1 MIQHVDKYPIY
12 SIFDRDAKFY
22 YFIPK
27 YQRAYTWSY
36 SEWGNLFDDLYENNE
51 GYFIGSIICINQGDS
66 IQPFME
72 VIDGQQRLTTISLLL
87 AALHTQLSQFPSEG
101 DEDYEDTMSSLK
113 RSLRC
118 RTSPNQMRLVPQV
131 QESNLEDYNQLMGE
145 VGLRSITSQRKP
157 YFPLRKIYRCYKYF
171 LERLAALI
179 KEVESKEQK
188 NAILLDIYEKVKSAM
203 VVKIEVS
210 SHADAY
216 VLFESLNNRGTP
228 LTAIDLMKNLI
239 MAKAEGA
246 GLSTDDCFEQWRRLL
261 DDLSDNY
268 QTQERFFRQNY
279 NAFRNILNVPFIKDD
294 DKRTKYPLGVVAT
307 KSNMLSIYEKII
319 KRDLK
324 SFLDEITLCG
334 GIYSKIVFPQKT
346 DIDNPYADNLLDL
359 QHIQG
364 APSYMLLLYLLR
376 FKSELELNEKT
387 INNIVAFLSKF
398 FVHRNVTDYPN
409 TRDLARLFME
419 IISII
424 EENELKGEQIYEK
437 TVEILKQ
444 NCLDDSMFEE
454 RLRGNLYKENVDATR
469 YLLCSLAEY
478 TMTNESNNTLWD
490 RYGSGNY
497 IWTIEHI
504 FPEGLNIPQEWVDM
518 IADGDREKA
527 KEYLEE
533 YTHKLGNLTMTGYNS
548 TLSNYSFEKKRD
560 RTDKQGNYIGYK
572 NQLSINAD
580 IATKDK
586 WTVEDIKQRTD
597 KLVKQLLEMFKL

>member
-1 MIQHVDKYPIY
+1 MIQHVEKYPIY

-36 SEWGNLFDDLYENNE
+36 SEWANLFDDLYENSE

-87 AALHTQLSQFPSEG
+87 AAVHTQLSRYPL
-101 DEDYEDTMSSLK
+101 DDDDDYDDTMSSLK

-118 RTSPNQMRLVPQV
+118 KTSPNQMRLVPQI
-131 QESNLEDYNQLMGE
+131 QESNLEDFNQLMGE
-145 VGLRSITSQRKP
+145 VGLRNISTQRKP
-157 YFPLRKIYRCYKYF
+157 YFPVRKIYRCYKYF
-171 LERLAALI
+171 LERLTYLI
-179 KEVESKEQK
+179 NEAEGNEAKT
-188 NAILLDIYEKVKSAM
+188 NILLDIYEKVKSAM

-246 GLSTDDCFEQWRRLL
+246 GLSTDECFEQWRRLL
-261 DDLSDNY
+261 EDLSDNY
-268 QTQERFFRQNY
+268 QIQERFFRQNY

-324 SFLDEITLCG
+324 SFLDEITRCG
-334 GIYSKIVFPQKT
+334 SIYSKIVFPQKL
-346 DIDNPYADNLLDL
+346 DNDNPYSANLLNL
-359 QHIQG
+359 LHIQG

-376 FKSELELNEKT
+376 YKTELDLNDKT

-398 FVHRNVTDYPN
+398 FVHRNVTDFPN
-409 TRDLARLFME
+409 TRDLARLFMD
-419 IISII
+419 IISFI
-424 EENELKGEQIYEK
+424 EDKELKGEHIYEK
-437 TVEILKQ
+437 IIEVLKQ
-444 NCLDDSMFEE
+444 NCLDDSIFEE

-469 YLLCSLAEY
+469 YLLCSLAEK
-478 TMTNESNNTLWD
+478 TMTDESNNTLWD

-504 FPEGLNIPQEWVDM
+504 FPEGENIPQDWVDM
-518 IADGDREKA
+518 IANGNKSKA
-527 KEYLEE
+527 QEYLYE

-548 TLSNYSFEKKRD
+548 ALSNYSFEKKRD
-560 RTDKQGNYIGYK
+560 RVDKQGNYIGYK
-572 NQLSINAD
+572 NYLSINAD
-580 IATKDK
+580 IANKDK
-586 WTVEDIKQRTD
+586 WTIEDIKNRTD
-597 KLVKQLLEMFKL
+597 KLVKQLLEIFKL

>member
-12 SIFDRDAKFY
+12 SIFDRDARFY

-36 SEWGNLFDDLYENNE
+36 SEWGNLFDDLYKNSE

-66 IQPFME
+66 IQPYME

-87 AALHTQLSQFPSEG
+87 AAVHTQLSRFPSE

-118 RTSPNQMRLVPQV
+118 KTSSNQMRLVPQI
-131 QESNLEDYNQLMGE
+131 QESNLEDYNQLMSE
-145 VGLRSITSQRKP
+145 VGLRTISSQRKP
-157 YFPLRKIYRCYKYF
+157 YFPIRKIYRCYKYF
-171 LERLAALI
+171 LDRLTALI
-179 KEVESKEQK
+179 NEVDGIEAKS
-188 NAILLDIYEKVKSAM
+188 NVLLSIYEKIKSAM

-268 QTQERFFRQNY
+268 QTQERFFRQYY
-279 NAFRNILNVPFIKDD
+279 NAFRNILNVPFVKDE

-319 KRDLK
+319 KRDL
-324 SFLDEITLCG
+324 SGFLDEITRCG
-334 GIYSKIVFPQKT
+334 AIYSKIVFPQKS
-346 DIDNPYADNLLDL
+346 DIDNPYSTNLLDL

-376 FKSELELNEKT
+376 YKVELELNDKT

-398 FVHRNVTDYPN
+398 FVHRNVTDFPN

-424 EENELKGEQIYEK
+424 EENDLKGDNIYEK
-437 TVEILKQ
+437 TIEILKQ
-444 NCLDDSMFEE
+444 NCLDDSAFEE

-469 YLLCSLAEY
+469 YLLCSLAEHN
-478 TMTNESNNTLWD
+478 MTDESNNTLWD

-504 FPEGLNIPQEWVDM
+504 FPEGENVPQEWVDM
-518 IADGDREKA
+518 IADGDRSKA
-527 KEYLEE
+527 KEYLYE

-548 TLSNYSFEKKRD
+548 ALSNYSFEKKRD

-572 NQLSINAD
+572 NHLSINAD
-580 IATKDK
+580 IANKEK
-586 WTVEDIKQRTD
+586 WTIEDIRQRTD
-597 KLVKQLLEMFKL
+597 MLVNQLLLLFKL

>member
-12 SIFDRDAKFY
+12 SIFDRDARFY

-36 SEWGNLFDDLYENNE
+36 SEWGNLFDDLYENSE

-66 IQPFME
+66 IQPYME

-87 AALHTQLSQFPSEG
+87 AAVHTQLSRFPSE

-118 RTSPNQMRLVPQV
+118 KTSSNQMRLVPQI
-131 QESNLEDYNQLMGE
+131 QESNLEDYNQLMSE
-145 VGLRSITSQRKP
+145 VGLRTISSQRKP
-157 YFPLRKIYRCYKYF
+157 YFPIRKIYRCYKYF
-171 LERLAALI
+171 LDRLTALI
-179 KEVESKEQK
+179 NEVDGIEAKS
-188 NAILLDIYEKVKSAM
+188 NVLLSIYEKIKSAM

-268 QTQERFFRQNY
+268 QTQERFFRQYY
-279 NAFRNILNVPFIKDD
+279 NAFRNILNVPFVKDE
-294 DKRTKYPLGVVAT
+294 DKRTKYPLGFVAT

-319 KRDLK
+319 KRDL
-324 SFLDEITLCG
+324 SGFLDEITRCG
-334 GIYSKIVFPQKT
+334 AIYSKIVFPQKS
-346 DIDNPYADNLLDL
+346 DIDNPYSTNLLDL

-376 FKSELELNEKT
+376 YKVELELNDKT
-387 INNIVAFLSKF
+387 TNNIVAFLSKF
-398 FVHRNVTDYPN
+398 FVHRNVTDFPN

-424 EENELKGEQIYEK
+424 EENDLKGDSIYEK
-437 TVEILKQ
+437 TIEILKQ
-444 NCLDDSMFEE
+444 NCLDDSAFEE

-469 YLLCSLAEY
+469 YLLCSLAEHN
-478 TMTNESNNTLWD
+478 MTDESNNTLWD

-504 FPEGLNIPQEWVDM
+504 FPEGENVPQEWVDM
-518 IADGDREKA
+518 IADGDRSKA
-527 KEYLEE
+527 KEYLYV

-548 TLSNYSFEKKRD
+548 ALSNYSFEKKRD

-572 NQLSINAD
+572 NHLSINAD
-580 IATKDK
+580 IANKEK
-586 WTVEDIKQRTD
+586 WTIEDIRQRTD
-597 KLVKQLLEMFKL
+597 MLVNQLLLLFKL

>member
-12 SIFDRDAKFY
+12 SIFDRDARFY

-36 SEWGNLFDDLYENNE
+36 SEWGNLFDDLYENSE

-66 IQPFME
+66 IQPYME

-87 AALHTQLSQFPSEG
+87 AAVHTQLSRFPSE

-118 RTSPNQMRLVPQV
+118 KTSSNQMRLVPQI
-131 QESNLEDYNQLMGE
+131 QESNLEDYNQLMSE
-145 VGLRSITSQRKP
+145 VGLRTISSQRKP
-157 YFPLRKIYRCYKYF
+157 YFPIRKIYRCYKYF
-171 LERLAALI
+171 LERLTALI
-179 KEVESKEQK
+179 NEVDGIEAKS
-188 NAILLDIYEKVKSAM
+188 NVLLSIYEKIKSAM

-268 QTQERFFRQNY
+268 QTQERFFRQYY
-279 NAFRNILNVPFIKDD
+279 NAFRNILNVPFVKDE

-319 KRDLK
+319 KRDL
-324 SFLDEITLCG
+324 SGFLDEITRCG
-334 GIYSKIVFPQKT
+334 AIYSKIVFPQKS
-346 DIDNPYADNLLDL
+346 DIDNPYSTNLLDL

-376 FKSELELNEKT
+376 YKVELELNDKT

-398 FVHRNVTDYPN
+398 FVHRNVTDFPN

-424 EENELKGEQIYEK
+424 EENDLKGDSIYEK
-437 TVEILKQ
+437 TIEILKQ
-444 NCLDDSMFEE
+444 NCLDDSAFEE

-469 YLLCSLAEY
+469 YLLCSLAEHN
-478 TMTNESNNTLWD
+478 MTDESNNTLWD

-504 FPEGLNIPQEWVDM
+504 FPEGENVPQEWVDM
-518 IADGDREKA
+518 IADGDRSKA
-527 KEYLEE
+527 KEYLYE

-548 TLSNYSFEKKRD
+548 ALSNYSFEKKRD

-572 NQLSINAD
+572 NHLSINAD
-580 IATKDK
+580 IANKEK
-586 WTVEDIKQRTD
+586 WTIEDIRQRTD
-597 KLVKQLLEMFKL
+597 MLVNQLLLLFKL

>member
-12 SIFDRDAKFY
+12 SIFDRDARFY

-36 SEWGNLFDDLYENNE
+36 SEWGNLFDDLYENSE

-66 IQPFME
+66 IQPYME

-87 AALHTQLSQFPSEG
+87 AAVHTQLSRFPSE

-118 RTSPNQMRLVPQV
+118 KTSSNQMRLVPQI
-131 QESNLEDYNQLMGE
+131 QESNLEDYNQLMSE
-145 VGLRSITSQRKP
+145 VGLRTISSQRKP
-157 YFPLRKIYRCYKYF
+157 YFPIRKIYRCYKYF
-171 LERLAALI
+171 LDRLTALTDEI
-179 KEVESKEQK
+179 DGIEAKSNV
-188 NAILLDIYEKVKSAM
+188 LLSIYEKIKSAM

-268 QTQERFFRQNY
+268 QTQERFFRQYY
-279 NAFRNILNVPFIKDD
+279 NAFRNILNVPFVKDE

-319 KRDLK
+319 KRDL
-324 SFLDEITLCG
+324 SGFLDEITRCG
-334 GIYSKIVFPQKT
+334 AIYSKIVFPQKS
-346 DIDNPYADNLLDL
+346 DIDNPYSTNLLDL

-376 FKSELELNEKT
+376 YKVELELNDKT

-398 FVHRNVTDYPN
+398 FVHRNVTDFPN

-424 EENELKGEQIYEK
+424 EENDLKGDNIYEK
-437 TVEILKQ
+437 TIEILKQ
-444 NCLDDSMFEE
+444 NCLDDSAFEE

-469 YLLCSLAEY
+469 YLLCSLAEHN
-478 TMTNESNNTLWD
+478 MTDESNNTLWD

-504 FPEGLNIPQEWVDM
+504 FPEGENVPQEWVDM
-518 IADGDREKA
+518 IADGDRSKA
-527 KEYLEE
+527 KEYLYE

-548 TLSNYSFEKKRD
+548 ALSNYSFEKKRD

-572 NQLSINAD
+572 NHLSINAD
-580 IATKDK
+580 IANKEK
-586 WTVEDIKQRTD
+586 WTVEDIRQRTD
-597 KLVKQLLEMFKL
+597 MLVNQLLLLFKL

>member
-12 SIFDRDAKFY
+12 SIFDRDARFY

-36 SEWGNLFDDLYENNE
+36 SEWGNLFDDLYENSE

-66 IQPFME
+66 IQPYME

-87 AALHTQLSQFPSEG
+87 AAVHTQLSRFPSE

-118 RTSPNQMRLVPQV
+118 KTSSNQMRLVPQI
-131 QESNLEDYNQLMGE
+131 QESNLEDYNQLMSE
-145 VGLRSITSQRKP
+145 VGLRTISSQRKP
-157 YFPLRKIYRCYKYF
+157 YFPIRKIYRCYKYF
-171 LERLAALI
+171 LDRLTALI
-179 KEVESKEQK
+179 NEVDGIEAKS
-188 NAILLDIYEKVKSAM
+188 NVLLSIYEKIKSAM

-268 QTQERFFRQNY
+268 QTQERFFRQYY
-279 NAFRNILNVPFIKDD
+279 NAFRNILNVPFVKDE

-319 KRDLK
+319 KRDL
-324 SFLDEITLCG
+324 SGFLDEITRCG
-334 GIYSKIVFPQKT
+334 AIYSKIVFPQKL
-346 DIDNPYADNLLDL
+346 DIDNPYSTNLLDL

-376 FKSELELNEKT
+376 YKVELELNDKT

-398 FVHRNVTDYPN
+398 FVHRNVTDFPN

-424 EENELKGEQIYEK
+424 EENDLKGDNIYEK
-437 TVEILKQ
+437 TIEILKQ
-444 NCLDDSMFEE
+444 NCLDDSAFEE

-469 YLLCSLAEY
+469 YLLCSLAEHN
-478 TMTNESNNTLWD
+478 MTDESNNTLWD

-504 FPEGLNIPQEWVDM
+504 FPEGENVPQEWVDM
-518 IADGDREKA
+518 IADGDRSKA
-527 KEYLEE
+527 KEYLYE

-548 TLSNYSFEKKRD
+548 ALSNYSFEKKRD

-572 NQLSINAD
+572 NHLSINAD
-580 IATKDK
+580 IANKEK
-586 WTVEDIKQRTD
+586 WTIEDIRQRTD
-597 KLVKQLLEMFKL
+597 MLVNQLLLLFKL

>member
-12 SIFDRDAKFY
+12 SIFDRDARFY

-36 SEWGNLFDDLYENNE
+36 SEWGNLFDDLYENSE

-66 IQPFME
+66 IQPYME

-87 AALHTQLSQFPSEG
+87 AAVHTQLSRFPSE

-118 RTSPNQMRLVPQV
+118 KTSSNQMRLVPQI
-131 QESNLEDYNQLMGE
+131 QESNLEDYNQLMSE
-145 VGLRSITSQRKP
+145 VGLRTISSQRKP
-157 YFPLRKIYRCYKYF
+157 YFPIRKIYRCYKYF
-171 LERLAALI
+171 LDRLTALI
-179 KEVESKEQK
+179 DEIDGIEAKSNV
-188 NAILLDIYEKVKSAM
+188 LLGIYEKIKSAM

-268 QTQERFFRQNY
+268 QTQERFFRQYY
-279 NAFRNILNVPFIKDD
+279 NAFRNILNVPFVKDE

-319 KRDLK
+319 KRDL
-324 SFLDEITLCG
+324 SGFLDEITRCG
-334 GIYSKIVFPQKT
+334 AIYSKIVFPQKS
-346 DIDNPYADNLLDL
+346 DIDNPYSTNLLDL

-376 FKSELELNEKT
+376 YKVELELNDKT

-398 FVHRNVTDYPN
+398 FVHRNVTDFPN

-424 EENELKGEQIYEK
+424 EENDLKGDNIYEK
-437 TVEILKQ
+437 TIEILKQ
-444 NCLDDSMFEE
+444 NCLDDSAFEE

-469 YLLCSLAEY
+469 YLLCSLAEHN
-478 TMTNESNNTLWD
+478 MTDESNNTLWD

-504 FPEGLNIPQEWVDM
+504 FPEGENVPQEWVDM
-518 IADGDREKA
+518 IADGDRSKA
-527 KEYLEE
+527 KEYLYE

-548 TLSNYSFEKKRD
+548 ALSNYSFEKKRD

-572 NQLSINAD
+572 NHLSINAD
-580 IATKDK
+580 IANKEK
-586 WTVEDIKQRTD
+586 WTIEDIRQRTD
-597 KLVKQLLEMFKL
+597 MLVNQLLLLFKL

>member
-12 SIFDRDAKFY
+12 SIFDRDARFY

-36 SEWGNLFDDLYENNE
+36 SEWGNLFDDLYENSE

-66 IQPFME
+66 IQPYME

-87 AALHTQLSQFPSEG
+87 AAVHTQLSRFPSE

-118 RTSPNQMRLVPQV
+118 KTSSNQMRLVPQI
-131 QESNLEDYNQLMGE
+131 QESNLEDYNQLMSE
-145 VGLRSITSQRKP
+145 VGLRTISSQRKP
-157 YFPLRKIYRCYKYF
+157 YFPIRKIYRCYKYF
-171 LERLAALI
+171 LDRLTALTDEI
-179 KEVESKEQK
+179 DGIEAKSNV
-188 NAILLDIYEKVKSAM
+188 LLGIYEKIKSAM

-268 QTQERFFRQNY
+268 QTQERFFRQYY
-279 NAFRNILNVPFIKDD
+279 NAFRNILNVPFVKDE

-319 KRDLK
+319 KRDL
-324 SFLDEITLCG
+324 SGFLDEITRCG
-334 GIYSKIVFPQKT
+334 AIYSKIVFPQKS
-346 DIDNPYADNLLDL
+346 DIDNPYSTNLLDL

-376 FKSELELNEKT
+376 YKVELELNDKT

-398 FVHRNVTDYPN
+398 FVHRNVTDFPN

-424 EENELKGEQIYEK
+424 EENDLKGDNIYEK
-437 TVEILKQ
+437 TIEILKQ
-444 NCLDDSMFEE
+444 NCLDDSAFEE

-469 YLLCSLAEY
+469 YLLCSLAEHN
-478 TMTNESNNTLWD
+478 MTDESNNTLWD

-504 FPEGLNIPQEWVDM
+504 FPEGENVPQEWVDM
-518 IADGDREKA
+518 IADGDRSKA
-527 KEYLEE
+527 KEYLYE

-548 TLSNYSFEKKRD
+548 ALSNYSFEKKRD

-572 NQLSINAD
+572 NHLSINAD
-580 IATKDK
+580 IANKEK
-586 WTVEDIKQRTD
+586 WTIEDIRQRTD
-597 KLVKQLLEMFKL
+597 MLVNQLLLLFKL

>member
-12 SIFDRDAKFY
+12 SIFDRDARFY

-36 SEWGNLFDDLYENNE
+36 SEWGNLFDDLYENSE

-66 IQPFME
+66 IQPYME

-87 AALHTQLSQFPSEG
+87 AAVHTQLSRFPSE

-118 RTSPNQMRLVPQV
+118 KTSSNQMRLVPQI
-131 QESNLEDYNQLMGE
+131 QESNLEDYNQLMSE
-145 VGLRSITSQRKP
+145 VGLRTISSQRKP
-157 YFPLRKIYRCYKYF
+157 YFPIRKIYRCYKYF
-171 LERLAALI
+171 LDRLTALTDEI
-179 KEVESKEQK
+179 DGIEAKSNV
-188 NAILLDIYEKVKSAM
+188 LLSIYEKIKSAM

-268 QTQERFFRQNY
+268 QTQERFFRQYY
-279 NAFRNILNVPFIKDD
+279 NAFRNILNVPFVKDE

-319 KRDLK
+319 KRDL
-324 SFLDEITLCG
+324 SGFLDEITRCG
-334 GIYSKIVFPQKT
+334 AIYSKIVFPQKS
-346 DIDNPYADNLLDL
+346 DIDNPYSINLLDL

-376 FKSELELNEKT
+376 YKVELELNDKT

-398 FVHRNVTDYPN
+398 FVHRNVTDFPN

-424 EENELKGEQIYEK
+424 EENDLKGDNIYEK
-437 TVEILKQ
+437 TIEILKQ
-444 NCLDDSMFEE
+444 NCLDDSAFEE

-469 YLLCSLAEY
+469 YLLCSLAEHN
-478 TMTNESNNTLWD
+478 MTDESNNTLWD
-490 RYGSGNY
+490 RYGSDNY

-504 FPEGLNIPQEWVDM
+504 FPEGENVPQEWVDM
-518 IADGDREKA
+518 IADGDRSKA
-527 KEYLEE
+527 KEYLYE

-548 TLSNYSFEKKRD
+548 ALSNYSFEKKRD

-572 NQLSINAD
+572 NHLSINAD
-580 IATKDK
+580 IANKEK
-586 WTVEDIKQRTD
+586 WTIEDIRQRTD
-597 KLVKQLLEMFKL
+597 MLVNQLLLLFKL

>member
-12 SIFDRDAKFY
+12 SIFDRDARFY

-36 SEWGNLFDDLYENNE
+36 SEWGNLFDDLYENSE

-66 IQPFME
+66 IQPYME

-87 AALHTQLSQFPSEG
+87 AAVHTQLSRFPSE

-118 RTSPNQMRLVPQV
+118 KTSSNQMRLVPQI
-131 QESNLEDYNQLMGE
+131 QESNLEDYNQLMSE
-145 VGLRSITSQRKP
+145 VGLRTISSQRKP
-157 YFPLRKIYRCYKYF
+157 YFPIRKIYRCYKYF
-171 LERLAALI
+171 LDRLTALI
-179 KEVESKEQK
+179 DEIDGIEAKSNV
-188 NAILLDIYEKVKSAM
+188 LLSIYEKIKSAM

-268 QTQERFFRQNY
+268 QTQERFFRQYY
-279 NAFRNILNVPFIKDD
+279 NAFRNILNVPFVKDE

-319 KRDLK
+319 KRDL
-324 SFLDEITLCG
+324 SGFLDEITRCG
-334 GIYSKIVFPQKT
+334 AIYSKIVFPQKS
-346 DIDNPYADNLLDL
+346 DIDNPYSTNLLDL

-376 FKSELELNEKT
+376 YKVELELNDKT

-398 FVHRNVTDYPN
+398 FVHRNVTDFPN

-424 EENELKGEQIYEK
+424 EENDLKGDNIYEK
-437 TVEILKQ
+437 TIEILKQ
-444 NCLDDSMFEE
+444 NCLDDSAFEE

-469 YLLCSLAEY
+469 YLLCSLAEHN
-478 TMTNESNNTLWD
+478 MTDESNNTLWD

-504 FPEGLNIPQEWVDM
+504 FPEGENVPQEWVDM
-518 IADGDREKA
+518 IADGDRSKA
-527 KEYLEE
+527 KEYLYE

-548 TLSNYSFEKKRD
+548 ALSNYSFEKKRD

-572 NQLSINAD
+572 NHLSINED
-580 IATKDK
+580 IANKEK
-586 WTVEDIKQRTD
+586 WTIEDIQQRTD
-597 KLVKQLLEMFKL
+597 TLVNQLLLLFKL

>member
-12 SIFDRDAKFY
+12 SIFDRDARFY

-36 SEWGNLFDDLYENNE
+36 SEWGNLFDDLYENSE

-66 IQPFME
+66 IQPYME

-87 AALHTQLSQFPSEG
+87 AAVHTQLSRFPSE

-118 RTSPNQMRLVPQV
+118 KTSSNQMRLVPQI
-131 QESNLEDYNQLMGE
+131 QESNLEDYNQLMSE
-145 VGLRSITSQRKP
+145 VGLRTISSQRKP
-157 YFPLRKIYRCYKYF
+157 YFPIRKIYRCYKYF
-171 LERLAALI
+171 LDRLTALI
-179 KEVESKEQK
+179 NEVDGIEAKS
-188 NAILLDIYEKVKSAM
+188 NVLLSIYEKIKSAM

-268 QTQERFFRQNY
+268 QTQERFFRQYY
-279 NAFRNILNVPFIKDD
+279 NAFRNILNVPFVKDE

-319 KRDLK
+319 KRDL
-324 SFLDEITLCG
+324 SGFLDEITRCG
-334 GIYSKIVFPQKT
+334 AIYSKIVFPQKS
-346 DIDNPYADNLLDL
+346 DFDNPYSTNLLDL

-376 FKSELELNEKT
+376 YKVELELNDKT

-398 FVHRNVTDYPN
+398 FVHRNVTDFPN

-424 EENELKGEQIYEK
+424 EENDLKGDSIYEK
-437 TVEILKQ
+437 TIEILKQ
-444 NCLDDSMFEE
+444 NCLDDSAFEE

-469 YLLCSLAEY
+469 YLLCSLAEHN
-478 TMTNESNNTLWD
+478 MTDESNNTLWD

-504 FPEGLNIPQEWVDM
+504 FPEGENVPQEWVDM
-518 IADGDREKA
+518 IADGDRSKA
-527 KEYLEE
+527 KEYLYE

-548 TLSNYSFEKKRD
+548 ALSNYSFEKKRD

-572 NQLSINAD
+572 NHLSINAD
-580 IATKDK
+580 IANKEK
-586 WTVEDIKQRTD
+586 WTIEDIRQRTD
-597 KLVKQLLEMFKL
+597 MLVNQLLLLFKL

>member
-12 SIFDRDAKFY
+12 SIFDRDARFY

-36 SEWGNLFDDLYENNE
+36 SEWGNLFDDLYENSE

-66 IQPFME
+66 IQPYME

-87 AALHTQLSQFPSEG
+87 AAVHTQLSRFPSE

-118 RTSPNQMRLVPQV
+118 KTSSNQMRLVPQI
-131 QESNLEDYNQLMGE
+131 QESNLEDYNQLMSE
-145 VGLRSITSQRKP
+145 VGLRTISSQRKP
-157 YFPLRKIYRCYKYF
+157 YFPIRKIYRCYKYF
-171 LERLAALI
+171 LDRLTALI
-179 KEVESKEQK
+179 DEIDGIEAKSNV
-188 NAILLDIYEKVKSAM
+188 LLGIYEKIKSAM

-239 MAKAEGA
+239 MAKSEGA

-268 QTQERFFRQNY
+268 QTQERFFRQYY
-279 NAFRNILNVPFIKDD
+279 NAFRNILNVPFVKDE

-319 KRDLK
+319 KRDL
-324 SFLDEITLCG
+324 SGFLDEITRCG
-334 GIYSKIVFPQKT
+334 AIYSKIVFPQKS
-346 DIDNPYADNLLDL
+346 DIDNPYSTNLLDL

-376 FKSELELNEKT
+376 YKVELELNDKT

-398 FVHRNVTDYPN
+398 FVHRNVTDFPN

-424 EENELKGEQIYEK
+424 EENDLKGDNIYEK
-437 TVEILKQ
+437 TIEILKQ
-444 NCLDDSMFEE
+444 NCLDDSAFEE

-469 YLLCSLAEY
+469 YLLCSLAEHN
-478 TMTNESNNTLWD
+478 MTDESNNTLWD

-504 FPEGLNIPQEWVDM
+504 FPEGENVPQEWVDM
-518 IADGDREKA
+518 IADGDRSKA
-527 KEYLEE
+527 KEYLYE

-548 TLSNYSFEKKRD
+548 ALSNYSFEKKRD

-572 NQLSINAD
+572 NHLSINAD
-580 IATKDK
+580 IANKEK
-586 WTVEDIKQRTD
+586 WTVEDIRQRTD
-597 KLVKQLLEMFKL
+597 MLVNQLLLLFKL

>member
-12 SIFDRDAKFY
+12 SIFDRDARFY

-36 SEWGNLFDDLYENNE
+36 LEWGNLFDDLYENSE

-66 IQPFME
+66 IQPYME

-87 AALHTQLSQFPSEG
+87 AAVHTQLSRFPSE

-118 RTSPNQMRLVPQV
+118 KTSSNQMRLVPQI
-131 QESNLEDYNQLMGE
+131 QESNLEDYNQLMSE
-145 VGLRSITSQRKP
+145 VGLRTISSQRKP
-157 YFPLRKIYRCYKYF
+157 YFPIRKIYRCYKYF
-171 LERLAALI
+171 LDRLTALI
-179 KEVESKEQK
+179 NEVDGIEAKS
-188 NAILLDIYEKVKSAM
+188 NVLLSIYEKIKSAM

-268 QTQERFFRQNY
+268 QTQERFFRQYY
-279 NAFRNILNVPFIKDD
+279 NAFRNILNVPFVKDE

-319 KRDLK
+319 KRDL
-324 SFLDEITLCG
+324 SGFLDEITRCG
-334 GIYSKIVFPQKT
+334 AIYSKIVFPQKS
-346 DIDNPYADNLLDL
+346 DIDNPYSTNLLDL

-376 FKSELELNEKT
+376 YKVELELNDKT
-387 INNIVAFLSKF
+387 INNIVASLSKF
-398 FVHRNVTDYPN
+398 FVHRNVTDFPN

-424 EENELKGEQIYEK
+424 EENDLKGDSIYEK
-437 TVEILKQ
+437 TIEILKQ
-444 NCLDDSMFEE
+444 NCLDDSAFEE

-469 YLLCSLAEY
+469 YLLCSLAEHN
-478 TMTNESNNTLWD
+478 MTDESNNTLWD

-504 FPEGLNIPQEWVDM
+504 FPEGENVPQEWVDM
-518 IADGDREKA
+518 IADGDRSKA
-527 KEYLEE
+527 KEYLYE

-548 TLSNYSFEKKRD
+548 ALSNYSFEKKRD

-572 NQLSINAD
+572 NHLSINAD
-580 IATKDK
+580 IANKEK
-586 WTVEDIKQRTD
+586 WTIEDIRQRTD
-597 KLVKQLLEMFKL
+597 VLVNQLLLLFKL

>member
-36 SEWGNLFDDLYENNE
+36 SEWGNLFDDLYENSE

-66 IQPFME
+66 IQPYME

-87 AALHTQLSQFPSEG
+87 AAVHTQLSRFPSE

-118 RTSPNQMRLVPQV
+118 KTSSNQMRLVPQI
-131 QESNLEDYNQLMGE
+131 QESNLEDYNQLMSE
-145 VGLRSITSQRKP
+145 VGLRTISSQRKP
-157 YFPLRKIYRCYKYF
+157 YFPIRKIYRCYKYF
-171 LERLAALI
+171 LDRLAALI
-179 KEVESKEQK
+179 DEVDGIEAKS
-188 NAILLDIYEKVKSAM
+188 NVLLGIYEKIKSAM

-239 MAKAEGA
+239 MAKAEGV

-268 QTQERFFRQNY
+268 QTQERFFRQYY
-279 NAFRNILNVPFIKDD
+279 NAFRNILNVPFVKDE

-319 KRDLK
+319 KRDL
-324 SFLDEITLCG
+324 SGFLYEITRCG
-334 GIYSKIVFPQKT
+334 AIYSKIVFPQKS
-346 DIDNPYADNLLDL
+346 DVDNPYSTNLLDL

-376 FKSELELNEKT
+376 YKVELQLNDKT

-398 FVHRNVTDYPN
+398 FVHRNVTDFPN

-424 EENELKGEQIYEK
+424 EENDLKGDYIYEK
-437 TVEILKQ
+437 TIEILKQ
-444 NCLDDSMFEE
+444 NCLDDSAFEE

-469 YLLCSLAEY
+469 YLLCSLAEHN
-478 TMTNESNNTLWD
+478 MTDESNNTLWD

-504 FPEGLNIPQEWVDM
+504 FPEGENVPQEWVDM
-518 IADGDREKA
+518 IADGDRSKA
-527 KEYLEE
+527 KEYLYE

-548 TLSNYSFEKKRD
+548 ALSNYSFEKKRD

-572 NQLSINAD
+572 NHLSINED
-580 IATKDK
+580 IANKEK
-586 WTVEDIKQRTD
+586 WTIEDIQQRTD
-597 KLVKQLLEMFKL
+597 TLVNQLLLLFKL